1 MKKILALITFVYF
14 IVEIAISQSYTL
26 SPNPLFNAICPGVTT
41 EFTIGGIPTNC
52 SDYSVSLVSG
62 SAVFTNVSST
72 VFSINAANTPQEIK
86 VKFDPKSSVTCGN
99 AQTFTIPVLSV
110 SSLTPSIVGCR
121 PLARGKSHTITLTA
135 TQLYQFKG
143 LSDPSEVVAYTWAV
157 SGGNG
162 WTFTTSNG
170 TNSDGTVVF
179 GKNLRLTTD
188 LCSGAS
194 VSVFATDHCGGTS
207 LVATCSIDRFTEAP
221 TVSGAP
227 SYVVCCNTQP
237 IALNANQATGGL
249 AGYTYNW
256 DFGSWTGNANG
267 AGASVTPTG
276 SSAGNITVAAV
287 ACGVSSGNAVAKIPL
302 EIVEP
307 ATQLTGDANACTGQ
321 PSAHWVS
328 PAPQSCAN
336 VVWNVSPSAAVLV
349 SSGTGTKANLSAS
362 PAYNGYATITFTIE
376 TPCGNKSYNRS
387 FFVGTPILYDIELP
401 DCFNRYTTIP
411 ISVKADGAYRYTWG
425 LPGCDVPINPNNE
438 PGWYDPQCWYNL
450 SGSPTQSNQVVI
462 YVGNNSGYISV
473 WAENQCGSVSR
484 AEEVRW
490 CNPQV
495 YGEGPHYPKIGGL
508 NNRSTAA
515 ESGTAPFKLYPNPS
529 SDYMTLEFNPAHFKT
544 SETKTVQ
551 IINEMGQVISLEK
564 TEGPTYRKDIQS
576 IPNGHY
582 FVNIKCLDK
591 VYNAKL
597 LKN

>member
-1 MKKILALITFVYF
+1 MISFCLAMGNVF
-14 IVEIAISQSYTL
+14 SQSYTL
-26 SPNPLFNAICPGVTT
+26 SPDPRQIGICPGINID
-41 EFTIGGIPTNC
+41 FAINGL
-52 SDYSVSLVSG
+52 SDKCTDYTLDLSKG
-62 SAVFTNVSST
+62 SALFTKLSGNSFRV
-72 VFSINAANTPQEIK
+72 NAANIPQEL
-86 VKFDPKSSVTCGN
+86 VVNFNPNGDFDCGS
-99 AQTFTIPVLSV
+99 AQAFTIPVLSV
-110 SSLTPSIVGCR
+110 SNLTPNISGCK
-121 PLARGKSHTITLTA
+121 PLTRGKSHTITLTA

-143 LSDPSEVVAYTWAV
+143 LSDPSEVVAYTWTV

-162 WTFTTSNG
+162 WTSTTSNS

-179 GKNLRLTTD
+179 GKNLHLTTD
-188 LCSGAS
+188 LCSDAS
-194 VSVFATDHCGGTS
+194 ISVFATDHCGGVS
-207 LVATCSIDRFTEAP
+207 PVATCSISRFTEAP

-227 SYVVCCNTQP
+227 PYVVCCNTQP
-237 IALNANQATGGL
+237 IALYTSQATGGL
-249 AGYTYNW
+249 VGYSYNW
-256 DFGSWTGNANG
+256 NFGSWTGNANG
-267 AGASVTPTG
+267 GSASVTPNGT
-276 SSAGNITVAAV
+276 SAGNITVNTV
-287 ACGVSSGNAVAKIPL
+287 ACGVSSSDVVAKIPL
-302 EIVEP
+302 EVVEP
-307 ATQLTGDANACTGQ
+307 STEISGDATACTGQ
-321 PSAHWVS
+321 TSAHWIS
-328 PAPQSCAN
+328 PTPQSCAN
-336 VVWNVSPSAAVLV
+336 VTWNVVPSSAVLV

-362 PAYNGYATITFTIE
+362 SAYNGYATITFTIQ
-376 TPCGNKSYNRS
+376 TPCGSKSYTRN

-401 DCFNRYTTIP
+401 ECFNRYTTIP

-495 YGEGPHYPKIGGL
+495 YGPGPHYPKIGGVK
-508 NNRSTAA
+508 NRSETA
-515 ESGTAPFKLYPNPS
+515 ENGEAPFKLYPNPS
-529 SDYMTLEFNPAHFKT
+529 SDYMTLEFNPVHFKA
-544 SETKTVQ
+544 SETKTIQ
-551 IINEMGQVISLEK
+551 IINEMGQVVSLEK